1 MKITVLIPCYKV
13 KKHILDVLGNIGD
26 EVDTIIVIDDDC
38 PEQTGEH
45 VRNNYQDD
53 RLKIIKLEKNI
64 GVGGAIMA
72 GLRDALE
79 GDGDVFVKID
89 GDGQMNPSQIKTLI
103 QPIIDGKAD
112 YTKGN
117 RFYHLTELKMM
128 PISRL
133 IGNATLSIITKF
145 SSGYWKIS
153 DPTNG
158 FTALHRKAAL
168 MLSLDMISKRYFF
181 ESDMLYHL
189 NQARAVVKDIP
200 IPANYADEKSNLKI
214 KIVLFEFAIKNLF
227 NFTRR
232 IFFTYFIREFS
243 VASLQ
248 FFIGS
253 LLFLFGFVFGLRSWY
268 VNFQEGSVASAGTV
282 MIAALPIL
290 LGFQLLMAFT
300 ARDIE
305 SEPELPLQQQ
315 K

>member
-13 KKHILDVLGNIGD
+13 KKHILEVLRNIGD
-26 EVDTIIVIDDDC
+26 EVDTIVVIDDDC
-38 PEQTGEH
+38 PERTGEH
-45 VRNNYQDD
+45 VRDNFQDE
-53 RLKIIKLEKNI
+53 RLRIIELDKNI
-64 GVGGAIMA
+64 GVGGAIMV
-72 GLRDALE
+72 GLRDSLDGN
-79 GDGDVFVKID
+79 GDIFVKID
-89 GDGQMNPSQIKTLI
+89 GDGQMNPSEIKKLI
-103 QPIIDGKAD
+103 QPIIDGEAD

-133 IGNATLSIITKF
+133 IGNAALSIVTKF

-158 FTALHRKAAL
+158 FTALHRNAAM
-168 MLSLDMISKRYFF
+168 MLSLDKISKRYFF

-214 KIVLFEFAIKNLF
+214 NIVLFEFAIKNLY
-227 NFTRR
+227 NFLRR

-243 VASLQ
+243 IASLQ
-248 FFIGS
+248 LFIGS
-253 LLFLFGFVFGLRSWY
+253 SLFIFGLVFGLWSWY
-268 VNFQEGSVASAGTV
+268 VNFREDAVASAGTV
-282 MIAALPIL
+282 MLAALPIL

-305 SEPELPLQQQ
+305 SEPELPLQRQ